1 MLLRNFHFFLFL
13 IKITL
18 QLENQIIIYSI
29 KKYSQNLDLKTP
41 EEILKDLKDN
51 SQLSINF
58 EIGTPTQTIPIYL
71 DFDKYP
77 ISLAGPQIKESN
89 IIYNNTKSSSSKI
102 NTTNIQFNGEKFSKG
117 YLSKDKI
124 SLINYDKKK
133 NNNEGTK
140 FEIDDLNFVLSS
152 NQKGKES
159 GTLGLSPQEI
169 YVGNNLGEYN
179 FINQLKLK
187 KIIKSSIFTI
197 KFTENKEEG
206 ELIIGDYPHKYD
218 TKNYN
223 ENNYKYLYAMQRNG
237 IIRWD
242 ITFDNIYSNNEIIT
256 KDVKSVFSIESGVII
271 SFLDYKEFI
280 DKQFF
285 NEKIN
290 SNQCFTQKL
299 GVIDYYYY
307 YYCNKDVDLS
317 KFPNLNFEI
326 KSLGFNL
333 TLSNKDL
340 FKLINDKY
348 IFLVLISGTS
358 ISYWVI
364 GEPFFRKNQ
373 IVFNQEIKNIG
384 FYLGESKKKNSIF
397 DSKIFWIFMVII
409 SIIIILYLIKI
420 IYFNF
425 IQKSKRQ
432 LANELIENYNIL
444 DK

>member
-1 MLLRNFHFFLFL
+1 
-13 IKITL
+13 
-18 QLENQIIIYSI
+18 
-29 KKYSQNLDLKTP
+29 
-41 EEILKDLKDN
+41 
-51 SQLSINF
+51 
-58 EIGTPTQTIPIYL
+58 
-71 DFDKYP
+71 
-77 ISLAGPQIKESN
+77 
-89 IIYNNTKSSSSKI
+89 
-102 NTTNIQFNGEKFSKG
+102 
-117 YLSKDKI
+117 
-124 SLINYDKKK
+124 
-133 NNNEGTK
+133 
-140 FEIDDLNFVLSS
+140 
-152 NQKGKES
+152 
-159 GTLGLSPQEI
+159 
-169 YVGNNLGEYN
+169 
-179 FINQLKLK
+179 
-187 KIIKSSIFTI
+187 
-197 KFTENKEEG
+197 
-206 ELIIGDYPHKYD
+206 
-218 TKNYN
+218 
-223 ENNYKYLYAMQRNG
+223 MQRNG

-333 TLSNKDL
+333 TLTNKDL

-348 IFLVLISGTS
+348 IFLILISGTS